1 MPLDTLPH
9 LPVPRNIAALD
20 AQAQANA
27 KLARIETRLLA
38 VAAIITIGMTSVL
51 SILVALV

>member
-1 MPLDTLPH
+1 MPLDMLPH

-20 AQAQANA
+20 AQAQTNA

-38 VAAIITIGMTSVL
+38 LAAIITIGMTSVL